1 MSLPPFLRYF
11 SSCDTFQ
18 AAILRQPHSKDR
30 SATLRVISARRWRTI
45 CAQIFHAA
53 LMRCGV
59 SFCVRGNMIGLVSP
73 AGAFVGQIKREK
85 HSRDYGE
92 SGEMGARLAFSYG
105 HFSRFE
111 KSGRGKLCS
120 ASSKPSVK
128 CSLACRRQPID
139 RYPSANDPA
148 LMR

>member
-1 MSLPPFLRYF
+1 
-11 SSCDTFQ
+11 
-18 AAILRQPHSKDR
+18 
-30 SATLRVISARRWRTI
+30 
-45 CAQIFHAA
+45 
-53 LMRCGV
+53 
-59 SFCVRGNMIGLVSP
+59 MIGLVSP

-120 ASSKPSVK
+120 ASSKPSLK
-128 CSLACRRQPID
+128 CSLACQR
-139 RYPSANDPA
+139 SANRPISVGERSRLDAVISDVACA
-148 LMR
+148 LLDGIGRKLRDRVGDAGM